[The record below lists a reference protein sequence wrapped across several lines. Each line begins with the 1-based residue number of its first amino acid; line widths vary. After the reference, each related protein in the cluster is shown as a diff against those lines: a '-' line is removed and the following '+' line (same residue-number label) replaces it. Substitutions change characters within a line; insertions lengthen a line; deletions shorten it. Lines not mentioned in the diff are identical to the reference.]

1 MFLLPISLIQTIGRD
16 AYIALAIGGGV
27 DLLSLGLLIAAVML
41 SPDTDFFEL
50 LKRALGKV
58 GAKIFVGITALFLF
72 FKLNISAAETLTFY
86 ADNVFADFD
95 AAIMVIVLLVFLAAA
110 ACHTLRALSRL
121 NELLTPLIVVCL
133 GVLVAIVVMTGF
145 DLANILPAMR
155 ASKSFGAS
163 AARHASWLGDY
174 IPLVLFIGRTR
185 TKKHTGAFA
194 AASGVIGTAVAVFF
208 AIVLCAAFGNV
219 PMLADSSTN
228 ISSILQ
234 YTIGNVYGRID
245 LFSSVLWSISAF
257 IETALF
263 FYSTCRCVE
272 FVIGKNLHL
281 PVALG
286 TCVLLYFVQVFVLT
300 DPSLFSVIV
309 TSYAA
314 SVTTLVFAIGIPV
327 VAVVCAAVNK
337 RRGKKGV
344 AVLEKEQ
351 A

>member
-16 AYIALAIGGGV
+16 AYIALAIGGCV

-41 SPDTDFFEL
+41 SPAADFFEL
-50 LKRALGKV
+50 LSRTLGKV

-95 AAIMVIVLLVFLAAA
+95 AAIMVIVLLVFLAAT

-121 NELLTPLIVVCL
+121 NELLTPLILVCL
-133 GVLVAIVVMTGF
+133 GVLAAIVIMTGF
-145 DLANILPAMR
+145 DLTNILPAMR
-155 ASKSFGAS
+155 APKTFGAS
-163 AARHASWLGDY
+163 AARHASWLGDF

-185 TKKHTGAFA
+185 TKKHTCAFA

-208 AIVLCAAFGNV
+208 AIVLCAAFGNA

-234 YTIGNVYGRID
+234 YSIGNVYGRID

-263 FYSTCRCVE
+263 FYSTCRCIA
-272 FVIGKNLHL
+272 FVIGKNAHL
-281 PVALG
+281 PIAIGVCAA
-286 TCVLLYFVQVFVLT
+286 LYFAQVFVMT
-300 DPSLFSVIV
+300 DPALFSVIV

-314 SVTTLVFAIGIPV
+314 SVITLVFAIGIPV

-337 RRGKKGV
+337 RGGKKSV
-344 AVLEKEQ
+344 ALEKE
-351 A
+351 